1 MAGLSRAHAVSPT
14 RRRATA
20 GDWRLRLGL
29 LVRLVQSCADSTG
42 AAPISVAGRTFEV
55 VAVGGNRLPT
65 AILITGRATCAPVM
79 VYRTELGFGGDG
91 AFEQRLWYS
100 SEAAAQPATFR
111 TAYTQGSDG
120 RVHIEGNVGSG
131 SLRGDTL
138 ALTLEPGLV
147 CARYRW
153 TAVAR

>member
-1 MAGLSRAHAVSPT
+1 MAGLSSARAVSST
-14 RRRATA
+14 CRSVTA
-20 GDWRLRLGL
+20 RNWRLRLGVLIL
-29 LVRLVQSCADSTG
+29 LAQSCAESTG
-42 AAPISVAGRTFEV
+42 TPPISVAGRTFEV
-55 VAVGGNRLPT
+55 VAVGESRLPT
-65 AILITGRATCAPVM
+65 PILITGRATCAPVM
-79 VYRTELGFGGDG
+79 VYRAELGFGVDG

-100 SEAAAQPATFR
+100 SEPAAQPATFK
-111 TAYTQGSDG
+111 TAYKQGSDG
-120 RVHIEGNVGSG
+120 RVQIEDNGGSG